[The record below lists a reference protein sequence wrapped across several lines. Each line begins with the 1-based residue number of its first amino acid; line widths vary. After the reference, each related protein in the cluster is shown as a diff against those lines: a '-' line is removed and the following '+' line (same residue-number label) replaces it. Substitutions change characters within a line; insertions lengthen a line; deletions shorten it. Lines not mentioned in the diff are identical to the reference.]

1 MSLRAKR
8 SNPSGNDK
16 IAAAT
21 ARPRNDFFED
31 MIIVLVLDDIRSLY
45 NVGSMF
51 RTSDGLGVS
60 KIFLCGYTGT
70 PEQKGLQ
77 KVALGAEKSVAWEK
91 CGPTWR
97 TVERLKR
104 DGFAAV
110 GLEKCKGA
118 IPIAEFHAP
127 EKIALIV
134 GNEVNG
140 ISPALQ
146 KRLDAIVELPMVGM
160 KESYNVSVACAMALY
175 AIMKG

>member
-1 MSLRAKR
+1 M
-8 SNPSGNDK
+8 
-16 IAAAT
+16 
-21 ARPRNDFFED
+21 E
-31 MIIVLVLDDIRSLY
+31 IVLVLDNIRSLY

-60 KIFLCGYTGT
+60 KIYLCGYTGT

-77 KVALGAEKSVAWEK
+77 KVALGAENSVPWEK
-91 CGPTWR
+91 SGPAWR
-97 TVERLKR
+97 TVERLR
-104 DGFAAV
+104 GEGYAIV
-110 GLEKCKGA
+110 GLEKCKGSM
-118 IPIAEFHAP
+118 PIDEYHAP
-127 EKIALIV
+127 EKIALVV

-175 AIMKG
+175 ALTQAK

>member
-1 MSLRAKR
+1 M
-8 SNPSGNDK
+8 
-16 IAAAT
+16 
-21 ARPRNDFFED
+21 
-31 MIIVLVLDDIRSLY
+31 IVLILDNIRSLY

-60 KIFLCGYTGT
+60 KIYLCGYTGT

-77 KVALGAEKSVAWEK
+77 KVALGAENSVPWEK

-97 TVERLKR
+97 TVERLR
-104 DGFAAV
+104 DEGFTIV
-110 GLEKCKGA
+110 GLEKCKGST
-118 IPIAEFHAP
+118 PVGEYRPP
-127 EKIALIV
+127 EKIALVV

-146 KRLDAIVELPMVGM
+146 KRLDAIIELPMFGI

-175 AIMKG
+175 ALTQCGQK